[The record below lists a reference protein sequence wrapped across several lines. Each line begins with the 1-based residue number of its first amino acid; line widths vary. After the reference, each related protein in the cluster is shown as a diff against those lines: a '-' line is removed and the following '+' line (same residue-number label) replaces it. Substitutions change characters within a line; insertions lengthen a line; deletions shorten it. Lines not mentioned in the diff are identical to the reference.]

1 MIKIDAIIM
10 LNVITVK
17 DIEASAAM
25 VINTRD
31 LALPESL

>member
-1 MIKIDAIIM
+1 MIKIDAMIV
-10 LNVITVK
+10 LGVIKVK

>member
-1 MIKIDAIIM
+1 MMKIDAI
-10 LNVITVK
+10 LVLGVITVK